1 MVIAECEICGETKV
15 LAGAPDRDG
24 VARVNWTCCRCG
36 TGQVLQ
42 IKVAGEFKAEDPRGV
57 LGGMP
62 LYKRKGDGGRGGV
75 SASRDARKL

>member
-15 LAGAPDRDG
+15 LAGTPDIDG

-42 IKVAGEFKAEDPRGV
+42 IKIVEESKAVDPSGL
-57 LGGMP
+57 LGRLP
-62 LYKRKGDGGRGGV
+62 QCRRKCDGSGG
-75 SASRDARKL
+75 SRDARGL